1 VPVAVCSTSNEKAVS
16 TIVRVLL
23 GDDVAAKMPVYAG
36 DIVPRK
42 KPSPDIYLLAA
53 KEMGLEPADC
63 VVVEDSGIGVA
74 AAKAAGMRCVGQ
86 GLYTRGSFLNSG
98 QVGGLAILCSL
109 NYVRTSHQR
118 GRTGFE

>member
-1 VPVAVCSTSNEKAVS
+1 VGEAIAAGVPVAVCSTSNEKAVS

-36 DIVPRK
+36 DIVPSK

-74 AAKAAGMRCVGQ
+74 AAKAAGMRCVAMDGATRERSSTTQ
-86 GLYTRGSFLNSG
+86 LRASGGLSSLYTFLN
-98 QVGGLAILCSL
+98 
-109 NYVRTSHQR
+109 
-118 GRTGFE
+118 